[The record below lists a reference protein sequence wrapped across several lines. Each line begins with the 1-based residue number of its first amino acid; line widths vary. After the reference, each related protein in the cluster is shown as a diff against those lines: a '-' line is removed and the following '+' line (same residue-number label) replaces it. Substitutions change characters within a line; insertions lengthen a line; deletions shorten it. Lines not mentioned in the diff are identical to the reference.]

1 MISFPSLRPTLV
13 GVIGAM
19 ALGLSLSAQADA
31 KRDLA
36 NKVVQL
42 QQASVDNIA
51 RQLASQTAQQ
61 VLQTAGQAMVNVA
74 PDKRATVG
82 KEIQADVKKF
92 YDEIEPLLRDRAAK
106 LAPVVL
112 VPLLEEKLSED
123 ELKQIVAW
131 MESPVSKKFQQVGA
145 DMQSALAQKLVAE
158 TSASV
163 EPKLKALETSLQK
176 KLGASAAASA
186 PAKAPAK
193 K

>member
-1 MISFPSLRPTLV
+1 MSFPSLRPTLV
-13 GVIGAM
+13 GVIGAL

-51 RQLASQTAQQ
+51 RQLAGQTAQQ

-74 PDKRATVG
+74 PDKRAAVG
-82 KEIQADVKKF
+82 KEVQADVKKF
-92 YDEIEPLLRDRAAK
+92 YDEIEPLLRDRAGK

-112 VPLLEEKLSED
+112 VPLLEEKLTED
-123 ELKQIVAW
+123 ELKQVVAW

-176 KLGASAAASA
+176 KLGAASAASA

>member
-1 MISFPSLRPTLV
+1 MSFPSLRPTLV

-42 QQASVDNIA
+42 QQASIDNIA

-74 PDKRATVG
+74 PDKRAAVG
-82 KEIQADVKKF
+82 KDIQAEVKKF

-112 VPLLEEKLSED
+112 VPVLEEKLTED
-123 ELKQIVAW
+123 ELKQVVAW

-145 DMQSALAQKLVAE
+145 DMQSALTQKLVAD

-163 EPKLKALETSLQK
+163 EPKLKVLEASLQK
-176 KLGASAAASA
+176 KLGAPAAASA

>member
-1 MISFPSLRPTLV
+1 MSFPSLRPTLV

-42 QQASVDNIA
+42 QQTSVDNIA
-51 RQLASQTAQQ
+51 RQLAGQTAQQ

-74 PDKRATVG
+74 PDKRAAVG
-82 KEIQADVKKF
+82 KEVQADVKKF
-92 YDEIEPLLRDRAAK
+92 YDEIEPLLRDRAGK

-112 VPLLEEKLSED
+112 VPLLEEKLTED

-176 KLGASAAASA
+176 KLGAASAASA